1 MRIWVLAF
9 AAAYTPGPREV
20 SAPAVATLRSCDLDW
35 WREAAKEP
43 RRAWLVSGAEPA
55 HHAKKP
61 VQYDAPLDHAPLAV
75 LDTQDGDVLLADLR
89 ASVMIA
95 RWSPVS
101 ALGRVVRA
109 EVSVSPEPRAAGDES
124 LRILPGYRIGDEG
137 HAWIE
142 VGAAGTPVDG
152 FQIHGFIP
160 ATATSWFWEEAEPA
174 PLRTFALP
182 REIVLRRAPTASAPI
197 VAVVAA
203 GTRATAR
210 PDESGW
216 LSVTAMG
223 THVIASGYAQ
233 AWFTAPTTIDL
244 DASDAPPPEPLPS
257 PYGPGTCLFDG
268 PDGSA
273 VGVVRGRLD
282 VVPIAADAPGWF
294 ALDIATAWGD
304 VRLYTDRA
312 PGRRANALAND
323 PAIRD

>member
-1 MRIWVLAF
+1 M
-9 AAAYTPGPREV
+9 PGPR
-20 SAPAVATLRSCDLDW
+20 TCDLDW

-43 RRAWLVSGAEPA
+43 RRAWLVSGAPPQ

-61 VQYDAPLDHAPLAV
+61 VQHDAPLDHAPLAV
-75 LDTQDGDVLLADLR
+75 LDTQEGDVLLADLR

-109 EVSVSPEPRAAGDES
+109 EVTVSPEPHTAGDES
-124 LRILPGYRIGDEG
+124 LRILPGYRIGDET
-137 HAWIE
+137 HDWIE
-142 VGAAGTPVDG
+142 IGATGSPVDG

-160 ATATSWFWEEAEPA
+160 ATATSWFWEESEPA
-174 PLRTFALP
+174 PLRTFPLP
-182 REIVLRRAPTASAPI
+182 KEIVIRRAPTESAPI

-203 GTRATAR
+203 GTPATAR

-216 LSVTAMG
+216 IVVTALG
-223 THVIASGYAQ
+223 AHVIATGYVQ
-233 AWFTAPTTIDL
+233 RWTAPAAPNELEAT
-244 DASDAPPPEPLPS
+244 DAPPPEPPPS

-282 VVPIAADAPGWF
+282 VAPIAADAPGWF

-312 PGRRANALAND
+312 PGHRMNALAND